1 MISYSLDWTGIP
13 GWKEALKSTEAN
25 IDKASAAALLELAAL
40 AESKAKG
47 NFQGSHARGKPHV
60 GGAAPNVVTGNLRR
74 SIQRTAVQRVGQG
87 DYLTR
92 VFPSTV
98 YARAVE
104 MGNPKTGSRAYPYF
118 GPAMKVV
125 RANANDILI
134 RAWSKYI

>member
-1 MISYSLDWTGIP
+1 MEFTASWDVRLFKDALV
-13 GWKEALKSTEAN
+13 EAEKN
-25 IDKASAAALLELAAL
+25 IDRASAGALLELAAL

-47 NFQGSHARGKPHV
+47 GFSGSHARGQPHV
-60 GGAAPNVVTGNLRR
+60 GGPQPNVVTGNLRR
-74 SIQRTAVQRVGQG
+74 SITRTAVQRTGPG

-92 VFPSTV
+92 VYPSTV

-104 MGNPKTGSRAYPYF
+104 LGNPKTGSRAFPYF

>member
-1 MISYSLDWTGIP
+1 MEFTATWEGIQAF
-13 GWKEALKSTEAN
+13 KDALNEAEKN
-25 IDKASAAALLELAAL
+25 IDKASAAALLELGAL

-47 NFQGSHARGKPHV
+47 GFSGSHARGQPHT
-60 GGAAPNVVTGNLRR
+60 GGPQPNVVTGNLRR
-74 SIQRTAVQRVGQG
+74 SITRTAVQRTGPG
-87 DYLTR
+87 EYMTR
-92 VFPSTV
+92 VYPSTV

-104 MGNPKTGSRAYPYF
+104 LGNPRTGARAFPYF

>member
-1 MISYSLDWTGIP
+1 MEFTATWTGIKEF
-13 GWKEALKSTEAN
+13 KEALDLAEKN

-47 NFQGSHARGKPHV
+47 GFSGSHARGQPHV
-60 GGAAPNVVTGNLRR
+60 GGPQPNVVTGNLRR
-74 SIQRTAVQRVGQG
+74 SITRTAVQRTGPG
-87 DYLTR
+87 EYMTR
-92 VFPSTV
+92 VYPSTV

-104 MGNPKTGSRAYPYF
+104 LGNPRTGSRAFPYF

>member
-1 MISYSLDWTGIP
+1 VSGEYVTWTGIP
-13 GWKEALKSTEAN
+13 EFKEALLIAERN
-25 IDKASAAALLELAAL
+25 IDRASSAALLEIAAL

-47 NFQGSHARGKPHV
+47 NFAGSHAKGQPHT
-60 GGAAPNVVTGNLRR
+60 GGSQPNVVSGNLRR
-74 SIQRTAVQRVGQG
+74 SITRTAIQRTGPG
-87 DYLTR
+87 DYMTR
-92 VFPSTV
+92 VYPSTV

-104 MGNPKTGSRAYPYF
+104 LGNPLTGSRAYPYF